1 MSVRLVTE
9 PLHLDGTGEVVG
21 AVQVAESLSP
31 LENTMSAVARLLA
44 SVGAGALL
52 VVGWPVAAA
61 IALVPAGYLVKDWFT
76 FRAKRGMRF

>member
-1 MSVRLVTE
+1 MSLADKDKETARKKGYVAGAATA
-9 PLHLDGTGEVVG
+9 G
-21 AVQVAESLSP
+21 AV
-31 LENTMSAVARLLA
+31 
-44 SVGAGALL
+44 GLL